1 MNKRIIT
8 LLLVLIFT
16 QIQVSV
22 FGQKKIKSQPNV
34 IIVITDD
41 QGYGD
46 LGCHGNDLIRTPNID
61 EFYNESSR
69 LTNFHVSPTCA
80 PTRASLMTGRF
91 ANRVG
96 VWHTIA
102 GRSILWD
109 DETTMSEVFKENGYT
124 TGLFGKWHLGDN
136 YPSRPKDRGFDEVLV
151 HGGGGITQGPDFWA
165 NDYFD
170 DTYRYNGSYK
180 KFEGYC
186 TDVYFDTALDFIDKN
201 KEAPFFCYISTNAPH
216 GPLNVPAKYHEIYK
230 DEQNLTE
237 KQRRFYGMITNID
250 DNFSR
255 LRKKLK
261 DLDIEDNT
269 ILVFMTDNGT
279 AGGAEVINGKMY
291 GNNGGMRGAKNSE
304 YEGGHRVPFF
314 IRWPDGKLTEGKDI
328 STLTA
333 HIDILPSL
341 IDLCELK
348 NVTEHKPFDGKSIKA
363 LLYNEESNLN
373 ERTLVVDSQRRRN
386 LVKWRKSAV
395 IDGDWRLVN
404 KNQLYNLVNDP
415 MQRKNISKEY
425 PEITL
430 KLQKEYN
437 NWWNSIIEEGVN
449 ERYAYIKAGSK
460 AENPVRI
467 SAHDMHTES
476 TLAHSQVG
484 SLLGLNPLG
493 IFKIEII
500 EEGDYTVSLCRYPRE
515 SGYTFN
521 QEIPEIK
528 ANFEIEKGMPAS
540 KKLNFIQADLSIEQY
555 DKKSDVNMNDKE
567 VNFKLYLQKGK
578 YDLDAFFTD
587 ENNVKYPPYYIY
599 IEKNDLTF

>member
-1 MNKRIIT
+1 MIKDIIK
-8 LLLVLIFT
+8 VLIL
-16 QIQVSV
+16 ILL
-22 FGQKKIKSQPNV
+22 FGQFNFYGFAQNKTSKQPNV

-46 LGCHGNDLIRTPNID
+46 LGCHGNELIKTPSID
-61 EFYNESSR
+61 KFYNESLR

-80 PTRASLMTGRF
+80 PTRSSLMTGRY

-102 GRSILWD
+102 GRSMLWE
-109 DETTMSEVFKENGYT
+109 DETTMSEVFLENGYK

-136 YPSRPKDRGFDEVLV
+136 YPFRPMDRGFEEVLV
-151 HGGGGITQGPDFWA
+151 HGGGGITQGPDYWG

-170 DTYRYNGSYK
+170 DTYKVNGSYK

-186 TDVYFDTALDFIDKN
+186 TDVYFDTALDFIEKN
-201 KEAPFFCYISTNAPH
+201 KENPFFCYISTNAPH
-216 GPLNVPAKYHEIYK
+216 GPLNVPSKYHEIYK
-230 DEQNLTE
+230 NEQNLTE

-255 LRKKLK
+255 LRNKLNE
-261 DLDIEDNT
+261 LDIEDNT

-279 AGGAEVINGKMY
+279 AGGAKMINGKMY

-314 IRWPDGKLTEGKDI
+314 IRWPNGELTKGADI
-328 STLTA
+328 PTTTA

-341 IDLCELK
+341 IELCNLK
-348 NVTEHKPFDGKSIKA
+348 NVPEHKPFDGKSIVP
-363 LLYNEESNLN
+363 LLNDKKTDLDN
-373 ERTLVVDSQRRRN
+373 RVLVVDSQRRRN

-404 KNQLYNLVNDP
+404 KNQLYNLANDP
-415 MQRKNISKEY
+415 MQRKNVSKAH
-425 PEITL
+425 PEIML
-430 KLQKEYN
+430 KLQNEYN
-437 NWWNSIIEEGVN
+437 NWWNSFMEEGVN
-449 ERYAYIKAGSK
+449 ERYAFIKAGDK

-484 SLLGLNPLG
+484 PLLGLNPLG
-493 IFKIEII
+493 IFKVEIV
-500 EEGDYTVSLCRYPRE
+500 EEGNYTISLCRYPRE

-521 QEIPEIK
+521 EEIPEVK
-528 ANFEIEKGMPAS
+528 PSFELEKGMPAS
-540 KKLNFIQADLSIEQY
+540 KKLNFVQANLSIAQY
-555 DKKSDVNMNDKE
+555 DKKSKVNMNEKE
-567 VNFKLYLQKGK
+567 VRFKLKLEKGK
-578 YDLDAFFTD
+578 YALDAFFTD
-587 ENNVKYPPYYIY
+587 DKNVKYPPYYIY
-599 IEKNDLTF
+599 IEKI